1 MLQQVYAQYVAQ
13 YMQYFQAAGQMPVF
27 HPNLQS
33 QVYCDIPF
41 KMYFFPERRINKHF
55 GFFTLQFCKAS
66 EFEFL
71 LARRTINHFSK

>member
-33 QVYCDIPF
+33 QVF
-41 KMYFFPERRINKHF
+41 
-55 GFFTLQFCKAS
+55 LQRLKLNVISLCH
-66 EFEFL
+66 
-71 LARRTINHFSK
+71 N